1 MSLKSLFSAK
11 DMTLG
16 RPWKRILEF
25 AIPMLIGNFAQQLYN
40 TADSIIVGKFVGD
53 NALAAVGSAMPI
65 LNLLLALFVG
75 IATGAG
81 IVVSQSFGARDRDGL
96 SKAIG
101 NCIALSGI
109 ATVVIMIVGPLVT
122 MPLLTLL
129 GTPDSIIGWCAQ
141 YLNIYFIGI
150 VGFFFYNMLSG
161 ILRGLGDS
169 VSALGFL
176 LLAAALNVVLDL
188 WFVRSMGVA
197 GVALATVVSQ
207 GISAIFCYIKL
218 ARMGDIFDM
227 NLKTMK
233 LIPSMAMRILRIGV
247 PSGVTQ
253 AIMATAGM
261 VVLNLTN
268 AMGETVIACNVI
280 VMRVDG
286 FAMLPNMTFG
296 QAMSVYTGQNVGA
309 QKFDRVHKGVKQGG
323 LIAASF
329 STLITLVLLFLSPIL
344 FGFFTDTPELID
356 LATRMIRL
364 MAVGYICI
372 SVTQVLGGVMRGAG
386 DTVSPMWISII
397 STIIIRIPVAY
408 LLAYLT
414 RSAEYPHGTG
424 LSRCRVECHKDNA
437 QSCIFGSRGELDGRN
452 AILSADRGEVKFAV
466 DKVESTSRIG
476 QNVVRF
482 RIYGI
487 DRNLLILSIHLVA
500 SSAVAKDLGVTD
512 TDIIFLATNGVI
524 ALDFLIAALDSER
537 HFVVLHRA
545 HLLRQAADQ
554 CLRIAI
560 LCPRICDA

>member
-1 MSLKSLFSAK
+1 MSIRSLFAAK
-11 DMTLG
+11 DMTVG
-16 RPWKRILEF
+16 RPWKRIMEF
-25 AIPMLIGNFAQQLYN
+25 SVPMLLGNFAQQLYN

-96 SKAIG
+96 TKAVG
-101 NCIALSGI
+101 NCIALSAL
-109 ATVVIMIVGPLVT
+109 ATLLIMILGPMVT
-122 MPLLTLL
+122 RPLLTLL
-129 GTPDSIIGWCAQ
+129 GTPDSIIDWCAA

-161 ILRGLGDS
+161 VLRGLGDS

-176 LLAAALNVVLDL
+176 LLAAALNVLLDL

-197 GVALATVVSQ
+197 GVALATVISQ
-207 GISAIFCYIKL
+207 GISAVFCYIKL
-218 ARMGDIFDM
+218 AKMGDLFDLG
-227 NLKTMK
+227 LKTMK
-233 LIPSMAMRILRIGV
+233 LIPSVAGRILRIGI
-247 PSGVTQ
+247 PSGITQ

-309 QKFDRVHKGVKQGG
+309 GKYDRVHAGVKQGG
-323 LIAASF
+323 FIAAAF
-329 STLITLVLLFLSPIL
+329 STAITLILLFLSPVL
-344 FGFFTDTPELID
+344 FGFFTKTPELID
-356 LATRMIRL
+356 LSVRMIRI

-397 STIIIRIPVAY
+397 STIVIRVPTAY
-408 LLAYLT
+408 ILAHLT
-414 RSAEYPHGTG
+414 KSAEFPHGQPIA
-424 LSRCRVECHKDNA
+424 L
-437 QSCIFGSRGELDGRN
+437 FGSLMISWVLGM
-452 AILSADRGEVKFAV
+452 V
-466 DKVESTSRIG
+466 
-476 QNVVRF
+476 
-482 RIYGI
+482 
-487 DRNLLILSIHLVA
+487 LSIIVFAIGKWKKKML
-500 SSAVAKDLGVTD
+500 T
-512 TDIIFLATNGVI
+512 LA
-524 ALDFLIAALDSER
+524 
-537 HFVVLHRA
+537 
-545 HLLRQAADQ
+545 
-554 CLRIAI
+554 
-560 LCPRICDA
+560 